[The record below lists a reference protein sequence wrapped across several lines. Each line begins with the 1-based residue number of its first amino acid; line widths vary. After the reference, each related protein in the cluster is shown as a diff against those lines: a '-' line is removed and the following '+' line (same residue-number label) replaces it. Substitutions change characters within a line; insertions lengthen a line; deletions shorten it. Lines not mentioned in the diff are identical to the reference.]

1 MQRAGGLA
9 LASYGRVEAP
19 TGDPDDLVDH
29 GSSDLTRDV
38 YCVFGA
44 PIDATDMAATLRR
57 INQASTN
64 SEPIL
69 ISTVNLNFLA
79 NSLADPEFR
88 DSLLFSDFCT
98 ADGMP
103 IVWLA
108 RLLGL
113 PIRER
118 IAGADILDKLRAK
131 TSSRKLKVFFF
142 GGADGIAEAARR
154 VLDAENGGLTC
165 VGTLNPGY
173 GTIDDMS
180 SNAVI
185 AKINASKADFLVVAL
200 GASKGQAWLSSQ
212 PSSSSRSSTR
222 PPRCRDQF
230 PGRHREAST
239 EIDA

>member
-131 TSSRKLKVFFF
+131 TSLRKLKVFFF

-154 VLDAENGGLTC
+154 VLNAENGGLTC

-180 SNAVI
+180 SDAVI
-185 AKINASKADFLVVAL
+185 AKINASNADFLIVAL
-200 GASKGQAWLSSQ
+200 GASKGQAWLS
-212 PSSSSRSSTR
+212 RNH
-222 PPRCRDQF
+222 
-230 PGRHREAST
+230 HRLRVPVRAHLGAAINFQAGTVRRAPKLMS
-239 EIDA
+239 